1 MLMACS
7 EFCLRTML
15 PTEGSSQLLKMGH
28 GGQAAAAWMASF
40 GYNQG
45 AVSLVAESSP
55 FRHRPFDPCS
65 ATSSELA
72 RRFRS
77 EAIFSPRVS
86 TATEGSLSEDPVD
99 IERKAPEPWRV
110 ADVTSDKEAAVRAMQ
125 CVDAM
130 PHLTSYLSTPTHAH
144 LMPVL
149 RVRHMAR
156 PYGRGG
162 AFRAAK
168 GTQAH
173 GLLLG
178 PCEGDEFMKYDRR
191 SPTAATSGLAVAAPV
206 TVAAVAEPVS
216 SPTAAA
222 SSPDI

>member
-1 MLMACS
+1 MACS

-149 RVRHMAR
+149 RVRHMAQ

>member
-1 MLMACS
+1 MACS

-110 ADVTSDKEAAVRAMQ
+110 ADVTSDKEAAGRAMQ

-130 PHLTSYLSTPTHAH
+130 PHLTSYLSTLLTHTSCLSCAS
-144 LMPVL
+144 
-149 RVRHMAR
+149 
-156 PYGRGG
+156 
-162 AFRAAK
+162 
-168 GTQAH
+168 GTWH
-173 GLLLG
+173 S
-178 PCEGDEFMKYDRR
+178 R
-191 SPTAATSGLAVAAPV
+191 TAVAAPSARRRARRR
-206 TVAAVAEPVS
+206 TACCWARARATS
-216 SPTAAA
+216 S
-222 SSPDI
+222 